1 MRGLIYTKNM
11 FLFNK
16 RTRNIIKYL
25 WGFFAILIVLSMV
38 IAYSGF
44 ATLARTPADQ
54 ESIEIPDDVRA
65 QLELQKKGITND
77 TGAST
82 PEEQAIL
89 DAINEGTIDIS
100 GSTTTPN
107 ENRASSTAPIQEL
120 KLEI

>member
-1 MRGLIYTKNM
+1 
-11 FLFNK
+11 
-16 RTRNIIKYL
+16 
-25 WGFFAILIVLSMV
+25 MV

-54 ESIEIPDDVRA
+54 ESIEIPDDVRT

-107 ENRASSTAPIQEL
+107 ENGASSTPSVQEL